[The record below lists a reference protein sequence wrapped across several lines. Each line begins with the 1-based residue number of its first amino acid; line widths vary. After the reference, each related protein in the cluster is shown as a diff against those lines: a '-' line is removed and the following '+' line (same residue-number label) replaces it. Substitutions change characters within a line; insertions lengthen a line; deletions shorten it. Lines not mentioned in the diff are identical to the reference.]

1 MYAEHR
7 LAQRPLILGL
17 AAILA
22 VVLGFAALVGFGGSA
37 FAQTGSTATPSATT
51 TSSISGANAAASASP
66 TAPTTGS
73 GVADGGSSSSA
84 IILIGGLVV
93 VGGSLAAMGYSLRKN
108 S

>member
-1 MYAEHR
+1 MNAEHR
-7 LAQRPLILGL
+7 LVQRPMVVGL

-22 VVLGFAALVGFGGSA
+22 VVLGFATLVGFGGNA
-37 FAQTGSTATPSATT
+37 FAQDGGSTATATATT
-51 TSSISGANAAASASP
+51 TSTTSAQSAASP

-93 VGGSLAAMGYSLRKN
+93 VGGSLAAMGYSLRKT